1 MNAALALMEAQLQV
15 HHTMDGT
22 GPRAGDG
29 LGTNWPEL
37 HRNVVVR
44 PNGHKLEQTSGDSEG
59 QRSLTCMLLFM
70 GSQRVRRDQ

>member
-22 GPRAGDG
+22 GPRAEAG

-44 PNGHKLEQTSGDSEG
+44 LNGHKLEQTSGDSEDRG
-59 QRSLTCMLLFM
+59 A
-70 GSQRVRRDQ
+70 